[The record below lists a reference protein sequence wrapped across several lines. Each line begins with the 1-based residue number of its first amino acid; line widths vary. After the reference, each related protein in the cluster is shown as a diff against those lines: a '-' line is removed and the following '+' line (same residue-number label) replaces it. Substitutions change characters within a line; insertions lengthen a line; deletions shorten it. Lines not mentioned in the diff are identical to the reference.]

1 MRFAFREV
9 SRNFNERT
17 FEGTYGPLA
26 RYRFAAENR
35 GNEGQYAHRKGQ
47 WQRRYGMSWRYFTLR
62 HPNNPNVVTVS
73 GKPSLDMKP
82 GTYNNILKRAGL
94 K

>member
-62 HPNNPNVVTVS
+62 GGRSFAKRVLIVS
-73 GKPSLDMKP
+73 YGTQTTQTSL
-82 GTYNNILKRAGL
+82 R
-94 K
+94 